1 MTAAFVNL
9 WNSHN
14 IKSQN
19 NLQLPNGVPT
29 NMLYFLEHGGTQN
42 GIQVT
47 NKLLQEAFT
56 HIALTE
62 SILQSDTTYFL
73 SSDWSTLDFLQ
84 TDVTNVL

>member
-47 NKLLQEAFT
+47 NKLLQEAF
-56 HIALTE
+56 IQE
-62 SILQSDTTYFL
+62 SISQSDTTYFL